1 MSTASRSHCTFLSS
15 FGGVFRCQDP
25 TYFMGFCKF
34 HYRCYELGEIDSL
47 GHISDKL
54 DDSRRRLEIN
64 YHGLE
69 IPEDLR
75 PSF

>member
-1 MSTASRSHCTFLSS
+1 
-15 FGGVFRCQDP
+15 
-25 TYFMGFCKF
+25 MGFCKF